1 MTNRNRRQDSGNQN
15 RDHDALDSELDGAM
29 ATFAAVEPRAGLE
42 ERVLASLWS
51 QKEQRLAPTFWH
63 WPALFVPAALVILAA
78 ISFVWRLGRHTPAAT
93 SRQPPSA
100 QHDQSKLRAAADSIG
115 SPVHRSVPATPSG
128 LPTRRVG
135 RPREA
140 VASAPKLDQFP
151 SPQPLNEQE
160 NILVSYVAKF
170 QDHAALVARARM
182 ESLRQEL
189 TDEAS
194 DAIDHE
200 TGN

>member
-1 MTNRNRRQDSGNQN
+1 
-15 RDHDALDSELDGAM
+15 
-29 ATFAAVEPRAGLE
+29 
-42 ERVLASLWS
+42 
-51 QKEQRLAPTFWH
+51 
-63 WPALFVPAALVILAA
+63 
-78 ISFVWRLGRHTPAAT
+78 
-93 SRQPPSA
+93 
-100 QHDQSKLRAAADSIG
+100 
-115 SPVHRSVPATPSG
+115 
-128 LPTRRVG
+128 VG